1 MNKEAARRQFL
12 DALEHST
19 PEFERFFLARFFG
32 LRITYGE
39 DPERCFVELPYAD
52 FMRNPQGSL
61 HGGVMAFAMDV
72 SMGHLCNKFLNT
84 SVTLDMT
91 TRFLRPVTAA
101 SRCEA
106 RFLRKGRSI
115 AHTESRLFDTRGQL
129 AAVASGTWRV
139 LEPADGGG
147 KRRSETV

>member
-1 MNKEAARRQFL
+1 MNKEVARRRFL

-39 DPERCFVELPYAD
+39 GPERCLVELPYAD
-52 FMRNPQGSL
+52 FMSNPQGSL
-61 HGGVMAFAMDV
+61 HGGVMAFDGRTALQILDR
-72 SMGHLCNKFLNT
+72 KFLSV
-84 SVTLDMT
+84 SVTLDT
-91 TRFLRPVTAA
+91 TIRFLRPITEA

-115 AHTESRLFDTRGQL
+115 SHIESRMFDANGQL
-129 AAVASGTWRV
+129 AAVANGTWRA
-139 LEPADGGG
+139 LAPAE
-147 KRRSETV
+147 SEAV

>member
-1 MNKEAARRQFL
+1 MNKEVARRRFL

-32 LRITYGE
+32 LRISYGE

-52 FMRNPQGSL
+52 FMSNPQGSL
-61 HGGVMAFAMDV
+61 HGGVIALAMDV

-115 AHTESRLFDTRGQL
+115 AHTESRLFDTEERL

-139 LEPADGGG
+139 LEPVVGER
-147 KRRSETV
+147 KK

>member
-1 MNKEAARRQFL
+1 M
-12 DALEHST
+12 S
-19 PEFERFFLARFFG
+19 
-32 LRITYGE
+32 
-39 DPERCFVELPYAD
+39 
-52 FMRNPQGSL
+52 NPQGSL

-84 SVTLDMT
+84 SVTLDTT
-91 TRFLRPVTAA
+91 TRFLRPVTDK

-115 AHTESRLFDTRGQL
+115 SHIESRLFDTKGQL

-139 LEPADGGG
+139 LEPVDGEG